1 MIGRD
6 GHGAMSQ
13 ELDPQADS
21 SQPMAYQIR
30 ITGQLGSRWADWFEG
45 LTITLD
51 GGDTLIT
58 GPVVDQAALHGLL
71 KRVRDLGM
79 PLVSVSPVEPGPPT
93 TLGSGQAG
101 VSDVKSEA
109 GVGGLSTSDQPQQRD
124 RQRGPA
130 MRRSEARL
138 GDKR

>member
-1 MIGRD
+1 MLPVQTTDGGLGMISRN

-30 ITGQLGSRWADWFEG
+30 ITGQLGSLWADWFEG

-51 GGDTLIT
+51 GADTLIT

-79 PLVSVSPVEPGPPT
+79 PLVSVGPVEPGPPT
-93 TLGSGQAG
+93 TPGTGQAG
-101 VSDVKSEA
+101 VSDVKSNV
-109 GVGGLSTSDQPQQRD
+109 GVGGLSTSTSTTTGR
-124 RQRGPA
+124 
-130 MRRSEARL
+130 
-138 GDKR
+138 

>member
-1 MIGRD
+1 MLPVQTTDRGLAMFIRNGL
-6 GHGAMSQ
+6 GAMSQ
-13 ELDPQADS
+13 ELDPHADS

-30 ITGQLGSRWADWFEG
+30 ITGQLSSRWADWFEG

-79 PLVSVSPVEPGPPT
+79 PLVSVSPAEPGPPT
-93 TLGSGQAG
+93 TLGTGDAG
-101 VSDVKSEA
+101 VSDVKSNV
-109 GVGGLSTSDQPQQRD
+109 GVGGLSTSTSTTTGR
-124 RQRGPA
+124 
-130 MRRSEARL
+130 
-138 GDKR
+138 

>member
-1 MIGRD
+1 MLPVQTTDPGLAMISRN

-13 ELDPQADS
+13 ELDPHADS

-51 GGDTLIT
+51 GSDTLIT

-79 PLVSVSPVEPGPPT
+79 PLVSVSPVECGPPT
-93 TLGSGQAG
+93 ALGTGLAG
-101 VSDVKSEA
+101 VSDVKSNV
-109 GVGGLSTSDQPQQRD
+109 GVGGLSTSKLTTIGR
-124 RQRGPA
+124 
-130 MRRSEARL
+130 
-138 GDKR
+138 